1 MSSETYHEDQQLLTE
16 DTRDMHRAIQSL
28 MEELEAVD
36 WYQQRVDAT
45 KDSDL
50 AAILG
55 HNRDEEIE
63 HAMMVLEWLRRRT
76 KKFDEHARTY
86 LFTEGP
92 ITGIEEVDTGKSG
105 GGADD
110 ERAQKE
116 GAKKPDGSLG
126 IGSLK
131 PKGKK

>member
-1 MSSETYHEDQQLLTE
+1 VSSETYHEPVDVLSE
-16 DTRDMHRAIQSL
+16 GTRDLHRAIQSL

-45 KDSDL
+45 GDAEL
-50 AAILG
+50 AAILS

-63 HAMMVLEWLRRRT
+63 HAMMVLEWIRR
-76 KKFDEHARTY
+76 KNPAFDAQSRTY

-92 ITGIEEVDTGKSG
+92 ITEVEAQSNG
-105 GGADD
+105 GGAAAAETVEQRRDTD
-110 ERAQKE
+110 ES
-116 GAKKPDGSLG
+116 GSLG

-131 PKGKK
+131 RGGGR